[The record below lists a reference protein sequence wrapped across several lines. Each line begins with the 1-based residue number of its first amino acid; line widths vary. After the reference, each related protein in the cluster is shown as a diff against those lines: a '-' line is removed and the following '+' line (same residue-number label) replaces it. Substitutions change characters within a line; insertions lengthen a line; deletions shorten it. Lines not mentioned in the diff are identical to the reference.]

1 MLAHSGERAE
11 SVLPRPGNPLRSKP
25 VGSVGSQPGI
35 AGGRWSIRPQVQD
48 TLQGQFGTSACLRTR
63 ASVPR
68 AFSHDLGRSRADPH
82 PIAND
87 RGRIFFTIPRR
98 ARVVTSEKARAA
110 ARTRTRACV
119 RACAEC
125 HDHAPAHTC
134 EARLSSLH
142 TPSARILP
150 TNRPLLASSHFL
162 CALVH
167 SLSWR
172 SALRLSLRH
181 GVLRRWASRK
191 IHRCLDPPRRASAR
205 VGVRCPLVLPPC
217 APAGCVVVRSAVA
230 RALPGPP
237 FGPPFEP
244 EVPSRRIWRVAGE
257 MCAAVWASRM
267 GCASVER
274 ACGASASLMCIISAF
289 CTRASSG

>member
-1 MLAHSGERAE
+1 MRRTNS
-11 SVLPRPGNPLRSKP
+11 SSRPHHRIWEFD
-25 VGSVGSQPGI
+25 SQ
-35 AGGRWSIRPQVQD
+35 
-48 TLQGQFGTSACLRTR
+48 LL
-63 ASVPR
+63 
-68 AFSHDLGRSRADPH
+68 LGRSRMNSAVEGYAPASH
-82 PIAND
+82 ALCSALSRSIS
-87 RGRIFFTIPRR
+87 TR
-98 ARVVTSEKARAA
+98 ARSPHKKQS
-110 ARTRTRACV
+110 
-119 RACAEC
+119 
-125 HDHAPAHTC
+125 APAHTC

-172 SALRLSLRH
+172 GALRLSLRH
-181 GVLRRWASRK
+181 GALRRWASRK
-191 IHRCLDPPRRASAR
+191 IHRCLDPPRRAPAR

-244 EVPSRRIWRVAGE
+244 EAPSRRIWRVAGE

-289 CTRASSG
+289 CTRASSAQ